1 MHSPAFGTEG
11 IMKDFFNVMDIAAV
25 TALRDRFPETDI
37 VSVPVMETLGR
48 VLAEDVVSDIDLPDF
63 RRATMD
69 GYAVRAAAT
78 FGASEGSPAYMNVTG
93 VIRMG
98 EVPGFSLGP
107 GEAARIS
114 TGGMLPD
121 GTDGVVMIEH
131 TEALDEAVIEV
142 YKSAA
147 PGQHV
152 VEVGED
158 FRCGE
163 TMLGR
168 GRRIRPQE
176 MGMLAALGRET
187 VRVYRRPV
195 VGIISTGDEVIP
207 IDQTPR
213 QGQIRDINTYSLA
226 GWVRKAG
233 GVPLAYGII
242 PDQPAALRAACKK
255 AAAEAD
261 MVLISGG
268 SSVGTRDYTIEV
280 LESLPDARILVHGI
294 SISPGKPTI
303 LAGVG
308 EKAFWGL
315 PGHVVSAMVV
325 FAVVVRPFIDRLSGL
340 DATAEAEYPIP
351 ARLSRN
357 LASAQGRVDY
367 VRVRLVLRDGCLEAA
382 PILGKSG
389 LIHTMV
395 KADGLV
401 RIDRDV
407 EGMEEG
413 ETVAVMLL

>member
-1 MHSPAFGTEG
+1 
-11 IMKDFFNVMDIAAV
+11 MKDFFNVMDIAEV
-25 TALRDRFPETDI
+25 TALRSRFSEMPPE
-37 VSVPVMETLGR
+37 SVPILDALDR
-48 VLAEDVVSDIDLPDF
+48 VLAEDIVSDIDLPDF

-78 FGASEGSPAYMNVTG
+78 FGASDGSPAYLNVKG
-93 VIRMG
+93 AIRMG
-98 EVPGFSLGP
+98 EVPGFSIGM

-114 TGGMLPD
+114 TGGMLPEGAD
-121 GTDGVVMIEH
+121 SVVMIEY
-131 TEALDEAVIEV
+131 TEALDDAVIEI
-142 YKSAA
+142 YRSGA
-147 PGQHV
+147 PGQYV

-158 FRCGE
+158 FRRGE
-163 TMLGR
+163 TIIGR

-176 MGMLAALGRET
+176 MGVLSALGRQT

-233 GVPLAYGII
+233 GMPQAYSIVPDH
-242 PDQPAALRAACKK
+242 PEALHAACGK
-255 AAAEAD
+255 AVIDAD

-280 LESLPDARILVHGI
+280 LESLPLSEILVHGI

-303 LAGVG
+303 LAKIG

-325 FAVVVRPFIDRLSGL
+325 FAVVVRPFIDRLSGI
-340 DATAEAEYPIP
+340 DGSGESGFSIP
-351 ARLSRN
+351 ARLTRN

-367 VRVRLVLRDGCLEAA
+367 VRVRLAEENGSLQAE

-395 KADGLV
+395 RADGLV

-407 EGMEEG
+407 EGLEKG
-413 ETVAVMLL
+413 EMVQVIFL